1 MEYAFSLAKHET
13 LHVDDFLK
21 LDGDSGYLI
30 GRNLIVCDEC
40 RRNVYLNKG
49 DKIKPYF
56 SHFKEN
62 DAAKKVCSRRV
73 KGYTEHYVRQLNKRR
88 SKLRIGYF
96 QQRFEDLVFLAII
109 NLFEKNNKYFA
120 VYGALQNFPEEDGV
134 VLLKINE
141 DKKIWILD
149 HLRQILKLSN
159 YSKITNIGFSQVEKY
174 YKSWIEDLDYFQDL
188 FKKSQKFITKD
199 DFWSKYEFNCSEQ
212 NYKFAEETLK
222 HLVTNNARPLFNCL
236 YIASVFFTL
245 SLSANK
251 LYHFNVPN
259 SDKRFNSND
268 VHFLGKDW
276 ISSFLQDKNTEP
288 RTKNLLM
295 MVLIELDRI
304 KYRSKDGKTKLE
316 DIYSKFLLS
325 KSTQNE
331 NGLNPKEI
339 LNSDKSWYGGNDL
352 FAEGYR
358 ELVGF
363 SLRIFSICDLA
374 EIARR
379 NYGDDM
385 NSPDE
390 LLLNSTAK
398 NRGFIYIAWSSFGKA
413 MWQKQLNEKSFNDA
427 VKIGKSDDPERRKKQ
442 LEANF
447 APPDSVEIIDYYPV
461 LDMTKA
467 ENFVHNKLKKFRL
480 SSNREVFGLEKES
493 AKDMLEGIMANFY
506 NKLSQKD

>member
-1 MEYAFSLAKHET
+1 MEYAYSLAKHET

-30 GRNLIVCDEC
+30 ARNMIVCDEC
-40 RRNVYLNKG
+40 RRNVYLNQG

-96 QQRFEDLVFLAII
+96 QQRFEDLVFLTII
-109 NLFEKNNKYFA
+109 NLFEKNNRYFA
-120 VYGALQNFPEEDGV
+120 VYDSLANSPEEDGI
-134 VLLKINE
+134 VLLKVNE
-141 DKKIWILD
+141 ENKIWILD
-149 HLRQILKLSN
+149 HLRQTLKLSN
-159 YSKITNIGFSQVEKY
+159 FSEITKIGFSQVEEY
-174 YKSWIEDLDYFQDL
+174 FKSWIEDMDHFQEL

-199 DFWSKYEFNCSEQ
+199 NFWSKYEFNCSEQ

-222 HLVTNNARPLFNCL
+222 HLVTINARPLFNCL
-236 YIASVFFTL
+236 YIASIYFRL

-259 SDKRFNSND
+259 SDERFKNNNVD
-268 VHFLGKDW
+268 FLDQDW
-276 ISSFLQDKNTEP
+276 ISSFLQDRNTEP

-295 MVLIELDRI
+295 MMLIELDRI
-304 KYRSKDGKTKLE
+304 KYRSKDGKTQL
-316 DIYSKFLLS
+316 DNIYSKFLLS

-331 NGLNPKEI
+331 NGQNSKEI
-339 LNSDKSWYGGNDL
+339 SNRDKSWYGGTDL
-352 FAEGYR
+352 YTDGYA

-385 NSPDE
+385 DLPDE

-398 NRGFIYIAWSSFGKA
+398 NRGFIYIAWSSFGKV
-413 MWQKQLNEKSFNDA
+413 MWEKQLNEKSFNDA

-447 APPDSVEIIDYYPV
+447 CPPDSIEIIDYYPV

-480 SSNREVFGLEKES
+480 SSNREVFGLENES
-493 AKDMLEGIMANFY
+493 AKDVLESLMVNFCK
-506 NKLSQKD
+506 KLSQKG